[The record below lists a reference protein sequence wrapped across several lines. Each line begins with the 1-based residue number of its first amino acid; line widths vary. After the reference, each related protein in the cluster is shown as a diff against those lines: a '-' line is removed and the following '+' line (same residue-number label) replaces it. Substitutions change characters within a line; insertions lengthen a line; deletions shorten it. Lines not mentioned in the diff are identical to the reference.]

1 MLGEYRRDAN
11 FIISTQLKNIS
22 ALNAMIFYK
31 ETYMNYQ
38 LEVKQIVDYPRCRIY
53 RDFIRSLMEDRD
65 IRTNGSSYLFYY
77 MTLCSYANFRSSYR
91 RIEGISYLVG
101 PEWVCKVSE
110 LSEWFR
116 TRFQH
121 QALSIL
127 DYLQKQNYITYT
139 RLGRNN
145 LIKFCITGWKQHNTA
160 LDYNYPCLKDVGF
173 FFFPVAAVHELISMG
188 KCSEMDIVLDLWVH
202 AIYND
207 EQVQGSELG
216 PVVYF
221 RNCTGSPL
229 TNYSDLALRWGISK
243 ATVSRILNK
252 LQNKEYLSLVSF
264 TGRHGSVIY
273 LCSYLST
280 MFNISDVMIDK
291 EEISM
296 TFQVPLHIPED
307 LPLPE
312 TEAVTNEQITIME
325 AENSVSGQDACVSK
339 PHIAE
344 VVQKVAQILAA
355 QGISCCECPK
365 TQYKLYPLSDCRKG
379 IFKYSL
385 QIACPDG
392 KMSYRF
398 ELTLSPVNP
407 PEDNHTPAPVNHPD
421 TKNEERR

>member
-1 MLGEYRRDAN
+1 MD
-11 FIISTQLKNIS
+11 
-22 ALNAMIFYK
+22 
-31 ETYMNYQ
+31 YQ
-38 LEVKQIVDYPRCRIY
+38 LELKQIVDYPRCRIY
-53 RDFIRSLMEDRD
+53 REFIRSLMEDRD

-101 PEWVCKVSE
+101 PGEWICKTSE

-127 DYLQKQNYITYT
+127 DFLQEQNYITYT
-139 RLGRNN
+139 RLGRNH
-145 LIKFCITGWKQHNTA
+145 LVKFSITGWKQHNTA

-207 EQVQGSELG
+207 GQVQGSELG

-229 TNYSDLALRWGISK
+229 TNFSDLSLRWGISK

-252 LQNKEYLSLVSF
+252 LQDKEYLSLVSF
-264 TGRHGSVIY
+264 AGRHGSVIY

-296 TFQVPLHIPED
+296 TFQVPVHIPEASS
-307 LPLPE
+307 LPE
-312 TEAVTNEQITIME
+312 TEPIREEQITIME
-325 AENSVSGQDACVSK
+325 TESSVSGETACVSK
-339 PHIAE
+339 THMKK
-344 VVQKVAQILAA
+344 VVQKVAQILAT
-355 QGISCCECPK
+355 QGVSCCECPR
-365 TQYKLYPLSDCRKG
+365 TLYKLYPLSDCKETDLR
-379 IFKYSL
+379 YSL
-385 QIACPDG
+385 QIVCPDG
-392 KMSYRF
+392 KMPYRF
-398 ELTLSPVNP
+398 ELTLTPVIP
-407 PEDNHTPAPVNHPD
+407 LEDSNYHAPINQTD

>member
-1 MLGEYRRDAN
+1 MD
-11 FIISTQLKNIS
+11 
-22 ALNAMIFYK
+22 
-31 ETYMNYQ
+31 YQ

-53 RDFIRSLMEDRD
+53 REFIRSLMEDRD

-91 RIEGISYLVG
+91 QIEGISYLVG
-101 PEWVCKVSE
+101 SGEWICKTSE
-110 LSEWFR
+110 LVEWFR

-127 DYLQKQNYITYT
+127 DFLQKQNYITYT

-145 LIKFCITGWKQHNTA
+145 LIKFRITDWKQHNTA

-173 FFFPVAAVHELISMG
+173 FFFPVAAVHELISIG

-207 EQVQGSELG
+207 GQVQGSELG

-221 RNCTGSPL
+221 RNCTGNPL
-229 TNYSDLALRWGISK
+229 ISFSDLALRWGISK
-243 ATVSRILNK
+243 STVSRILNK
-252 LQNKEYLSLVSF
+252 LQDKEYLSLVSF

-296 TFQVPLHIPED
+296 TFQVPVHIPD
-307 LPLPE
+307 TPSIPE
-312 TEAVTNEQITIME
+312 TEPIRDEQITIME
-325 AENSVSGQDACVSK
+325 ADSSVPGQAVCVSK
-339 PHIAE
+339 THMKKI
-344 VVQKVAQILAA
+344 VQKVAQILAA
-355 QGISCCECPK
+355 QGVPCCECPR
-365 TQYKLYPLSDCRKG
+365 TLYKLYPLSACKET
-379 IFKYSL
+379 IVKYSL

-392 KMSYRF
+392 KMPYRF
-398 ELTLSPVNP
+398 ELTLSPVSP
-407 PEDNHTPAPVNHPD
+407 PKESHPPV
-421 TKNEERR
+421 TASQTESKNEERR

>member
-1 MLGEYRRDAN
+1 
-11 FIISTQLKNIS
+11 
-22 ALNAMIFYK
+22 
-31 ETYMNYQ
+31 
-38 LEVKQIVDYPRCRIY
+38 
-53 RDFIRSLMEDRD
+53 
-65 IRTNGSSYLFYY
+65 

-101 PEWVCKVSE
+101 PGEWICKTSE
-110 LSEWFR
+110 LAEWFR

-127 DYLQKQNYITYT
+127 DFLQKQNYITYT
-139 RLGRNN
+139 RLGRNH
-145 LIKFCITGWKQHNTA
+145 LVKFSINGWKQHNTA

-173 FFFPVAAVHELISMG
+173 FFFPIAAVHELISMG

-207 EQVQGSELG
+207 GQVQGSELG

-229 TNYSDLALRWGISK
+229 TNFSDLALRWGISK

-252 LQNKEYLSLVSF
+252 LQDKEYLSLVSF

-291 EEISM
+291 EEICM
-296 TFQVPLHIPED
+296 TFQIPVHIPETSSI
-307 LPLPE
+307 PE
-312 TEAVTNEQITIME
+312 AEPIREEQITIME
-325 AENSVSGQDACVSK
+325 AENSVSVQDGSVSK
-339 PHIAE
+339 PHMKKI
-344 VVQKVAQILAA
+344 VQKVAQILAA
-355 QGISCCECPK
+355 QGVPCCECPR
-365 TQYKLYPLSDCRKG
+365 TLYKLYPLSDCKETTV
-379 IFKYSL
+379 KYSL

-392 KMSYRF
+392 KMPYRF
-398 ELTLSPVNP
+398 ELTLSPASP
-407 PEDNHTPAPVNHPD
+407 PEDNSSPALSRQAD
-421 TKNEERR
+421 TENEERR

>member
-1 MLGEYRRDAN
+1 MD
-11 FIISTQLKNIS
+11 
-22 ALNAMIFYK
+22 
-31 ETYMNYQ
+31 YQ
-38 LEVKQIVDYPRCRIY
+38 LEIKQIVDYPRCRIY
-53 RDFIRSLMEDRD
+53 REFIRSLMEDRD

-101 PEWVCKVSE
+101 PGEWVCKVSE

-188 KCSEMDIVLDLWVH
+188 KCSEMDIVLDLWIH

-264 TGRHGSVIY
+264 TGRYGSVIY

-296 TFQVPLHIPED
+296 TFQVPLHIPDD

-312 TEAVTNEQITIME
+312 TEAVTNGQITIIE

-365 TQYKLYPLSDCRKG
+365 TQYNVIKAKRSLAFLSDCRKG

-398 ELTLSPVNP
+398 ELTLTPVNP
-407 PEDNHTPAPVNHPD
+407 SEDNHTPAPVNQPD